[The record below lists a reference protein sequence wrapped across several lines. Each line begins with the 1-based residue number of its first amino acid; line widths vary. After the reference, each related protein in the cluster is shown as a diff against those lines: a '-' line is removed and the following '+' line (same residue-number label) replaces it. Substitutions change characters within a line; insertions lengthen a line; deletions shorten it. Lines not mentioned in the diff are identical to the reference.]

1 MNCYYSNLIEGH
13 DTLPIEIEQAL
24 AEDYSNNKQRKEL
37 QYEAKAHIATQ
48 RWIDEGGLIGRT
60 QTVAAVLET
69 HNRFEGAMP
78 PELLWVI
85 NPKTK
90 QQEAVVPGETRKFDV
105 KVAHH
110 ISVSPGAVPCFLDRW
125 ENVYSRLGKF
135 EICSLRPHI
144 TV

>member
-1 MNCYYSNLIEGH
+1 
-13 DTLPIEIEQAL
+13 
-24 AEDYSNNKQRKEL
+24 
-37 QYEAKAHIATQ
+37 
-48 RWIDEGGLIGRT
+48 
-60 QTVAAVLET
+60 
-69 HNRFEGAMP
+69 MP

-110 ISVSPGAVPCFLDRW
+110 IPVSPGAVPCFLDRW